1 MTVAG
6 AQIKNIRADIQA
18 GDLERCDFI
27 KTVDKIKDND
37 TVNDAQAEDL
47 EENDPTNYI
56 ANKKVYDEDLVAVAD
71 TAGGIV
77 NISYTRPDFLRLP
90 LPTR

>member
-56 ANKKVYDEDLVAVAD
+56 AKGKVYDDDQDKLAQLVAVAD

-77 NISYTRPDFLRLP
+77 NINY
-90 LPTR
+90 

>member
-6 AQIKNIRADIQA
+6 AQMKNIK
-18 GDLERCDFI
+18 LLI
-27 KTVDKIKDND
+27 KLKILILH
-37 TVNDAQAEDL
+37 VNEAHAKDL

-56 ANKKVYDEDLVAVAD
+56 ANEKVFDKDLDKLAQLVAVAD

-77 NISYTRPDFLRLP
+77 NINY
-90 LPTR
+90 